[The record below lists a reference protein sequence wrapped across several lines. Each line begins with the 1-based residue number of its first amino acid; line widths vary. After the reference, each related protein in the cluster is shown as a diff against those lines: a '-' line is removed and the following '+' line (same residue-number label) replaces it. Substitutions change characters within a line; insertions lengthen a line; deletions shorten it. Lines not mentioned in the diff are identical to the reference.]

1 MRFAR
6 IQNAIYREPWN
17 ITGGAHMA
25 IHEIFQSRLA
35 ADYKAGTFSDWVNE
49 RPDMQ
54 IDRNNIAHIAVQGV
68 LGKGMSKIE
77 RSCGNTDYSQI
88 EQEFAAAVERGARGI
103 FLEIN
108 SPGGMCAG
116 NDETARIVAECPLPV
131 VAFVDELCASAAY
144 CIAAGADMIICST
157 SAQVGSIGTIL
168 GLVDTSAAW
177 EAAGWKPEYI
187 THTGGDLKDATWPPS
202 FTEAHKQHFQ
212 ETVDDYFG
220 LFRDHVLAHRAVDSA
235 FMRGQCL
242 VGKRALDA
250 NLVDKI
256 ASCETAY
263 EEILNRSLNEKI

>member
-1 MRFAR
+1 MRFAQ

-17 ITGGAHMA
+17 ITGAFHMA
-25 IHEIFQSRLA
+25 IHEVFQSRLGQ
-35 ADYKAGTFSDWVNE
+35 DYQAGMFSDWVNE
-49 RPDMQ
+49 RPEMA
-54 IDRNNIAHIAVQGV
+54 IDGNNIAHIAIQGV

-88 EQEFAAAVERGARGI
+88 AEEFAEAEERGVAGV
-103 FLEIN
+103 FLQIN

-116 NDETARIVAECPLPV
+116 NDEVAKIVSASPLLV

-144 CIAAGADMIICST
+144 CIAAGADQIICTT

-168 GLVDTSAAW
+168 GLIDTSGAW
-177 EAAGWKPEYI
+177 EERGWKPEYV

-202 FTEAHKQHFQ
+202 FTEAHKAHFQ
-212 ETVDDYFG
+212 EVVDDYFG
-220 LFRDHVLAHRAVDSA
+220 LFRDHVLAHRAIDAA

-242 VGKRALDA
+242 IGSRALDA

-256 ASCETAY
+256 GTYETAY
-263 EEILNRSLNEKI
+263 DELLKRAT